1 MADTSRRGPERML
14 TEAEAARYVRLG
26 VHRFRRACP
35 VPPVG
40 IDGALRWDRR
50 KIDRWLDGLQRMQ
63 ADPAANP
70 APGSADDM
78 TRVRVR
84 GFQIFR
90 DRLGKM
96 RCYHRETRQPI
107 DLEKTPL
114 GSAGFLAAC
123 ARIQGILDER
133 KAKESRATT
142 LRDLVQAWLGSDR
155 YRNYSPSTRTTYRLS
170 LDLLE
175 PYSDTPVGGIDTP
188 VVSAWLDRIAESN
201 GWSPSN
207 RLRVVLMQVF
217 KHAIPHGLIRY
228 NPVRDTIPK
237 QRPKSLGYANRPWT
251 REECRAVLDRAP
263 AHLRVAIALIMY
275 TGLDPTDAVRLRRD
289 QIVDGTIWTT
299 RAKTGNRV
307 AVPLSTPLQRELDAA
322 PEHDGETVLASSLG
336 RPWTYNGIKGTWRV
350 LRGKLETEK
359 LIASGLTLKGLRHTV
374 ATILREAGF
383 DERAIADLLGQKKQ
397 TMALHYSRSAVLE
410 EKNRKAVSA
419 IANAQETLIDS
430 ANPPSNLS
438 NGIGQSEYEV

>member
-188 VVSAWLDRIAESN
+188 VVSEWLDKAAEAN
-201 GWSPSN
+201 GWSQSN
-207 RLRVVLMQVF
+207 RLRMILLQIF
-217 KHAIPHGLIRY
+217 KHALPLGLVRH

-237 QRPKSLGYANRPWT
+237 QRPKALGYANRPWT
-251 REECRAVLDRAP
+251 REECRVVLSRVP
-263 AHLRVAIALIMY
+263 AHLRIAIALIMN
-275 TGLDPTDAVRLRRD
+275 TGLDPTDAIRLRRD

-307 AVPLSTPLQRELDAA
+307 AVPISAPLQRELDAA
-322 PEHDGETVLASSLG
+322 PEHCAETVLATSRG
-336 RPWTYNGIKGTWRV
+336 ETWTYNGISSSWSAVR
-350 LRGKLETEK
+350 RALEAEG
-359 LIASGLTLKGLRHTV
+359 LVAPGLTLKGLRHTV
-374 ATILREAGF
+374 ATTLREFGL

-410 EKNRKAVSA
+410 EKNRKTVEALVEA
-419 IANAQETLIDS
+419 RNDGDHLANLA
-430 ANPPSNLS
+430 ANPA
-438 NGIGQSEYEV
+438 NGKKNKASE

>member
-201 GWSPSN
+201 GWSQAK
-207 RLRVVLMQVF
+207 RLRMVLIQIF
-217 KHAIPHGLIRY
+217 RHAIPAGLVRH
-228 NPVRDTIPK
+228 NPVRDTIAK

-251 REECRAVLDRAP
+251 AEECRVVLDRAP
-263 AHLRVAIALIMY
+263 AHLRVAIVLIMN
-275 TGLDPTDAVRLRRD
+275 TGLDPTDASELRCD
-289 QIVDGTIWTT
+289 QIVAGTIWTT

-307 AVPLSTPLQRELDAA
+307 AIPVSTPLQRELDAA
-322 PEHDGETVLASSLG
+322 PKHGAETVLTNSRGQPWSYGGLASS
-336 RPWTYNGIKGTWRV
+336 WRV
-350 LRGKLETEK
+350 LRDSLEAED
-359 LIASGLTLKGLRHTV
+359 IVGPGLTLKGLRHTV
-374 ATILREAGF
+374 ATILREAGL
-383 DERAIADLLGQKKQ
+383 DERAIADLLGQQTQ

-410 EKNRKAVSA
+410 EKNRKTVQALVEA
-419 IANAQETLIDS
+419 RKQRDHS
-430 ANPPSNLS
+430 ANPVANPANRD
-438 NGIGQSEYEV
+438 NRETKE

>member
-84 GFQIFR
+84 GFKIFR

-142 LRDLVQAWLGSDR
+142 LGDLVQAWLGSDQ
-155 YRNYSPSTRTTYRLS
+155 YRNYSTSTRNSYRYI

-188 VVSAWLDRIAESN
+188 VVSGWLDRIAESN

-228 NPVRDTIPK
+228 NPVRDTVPK
-237 QRPKSLGYANRPWT
+237 QRPKALGYANRPWT
-251 REECRAVLDRAP
+251 PEECDIALSRAP
-263 AHLRVAIALIMY
+263 AHLRVAIALIMN
-275 TGLDPTDAVRLRRD
+275 TGLDPTDAIRLRRD

-307 AVPLSTPLQRELDAA
+307 AVPVSTPLQRELDAA
-322 PEHDGETVLASSLG
+322 SEHDAETVLANSSG
-336 RPWTYNGIKGTWRV
+336 RPWRYDGFYSVWRH
-350 LRGKLETEK
+350 LRRTMESEGV
-359 LIASGLTLKGLRHTV
+359 IGPGLTLKGLRHTV
-374 ATILREAGF
+374 ATALREAGL

-397 TMALHYSRSAVLE
+397 AMALHYSRSAVLE
-410 EKNRKAVSA
+410 EKNRKTV
-419 IANAQETLIDS
+419 ETLVDAMKHGDHS
-430 ANPPSNLS
+430 SNPVANPA
-438 NGIGQSEYEV
+438 NGKLNEADE